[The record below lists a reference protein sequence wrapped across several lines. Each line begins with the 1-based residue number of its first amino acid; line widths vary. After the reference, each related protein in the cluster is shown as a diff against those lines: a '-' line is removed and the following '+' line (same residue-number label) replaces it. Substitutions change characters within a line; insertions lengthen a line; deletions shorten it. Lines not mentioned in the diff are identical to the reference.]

1 MMHDVELR
9 LSKYWFLKSKEQ
21 TKRTQDSK
29 AISQLGANIIT
40 QCQNILAMTD
50 DPYTKQ
56 QLNLVIHNTTGLMSL
71 VSSKE
76 NHKDIGNACRELQTN
91 VLCFPT
97 TIHTPSNL
105 ASVNYKLSLIC
116 MYILLLSVA
125 LTVGGSFGA
134 LYFGVLSANYI
145 ADYLVIALASIGI
158 PALCV
163 GAFSYGVYSSQKD
176 PVSER
181 FNDLVQNIELFC
193 DEVSPVEEEAKE
205 EDNLLVSP
213 NKNAAQ
219 VRF

>member
-1 MMHDVELR
+1 MAQGVEVR
-9 LSKYWFLKSKEQ
+9 LSKYWFLK
-21 TKRTQDSK
+21 TQGQKDTLDRR

-71 VSSKE
+71 VASNSAKE
-76 NHKDIGNACRELQTN
+76 KYEQDIVNACRELQTN
-91 VLCFPT
+91 ILCFPT
-97 TIHTPSNL
+97 TIHTPSDL
-105 ASVNYKLSLIC
+105 ASVNHKLSMIC

-125 LTVGGSFGA
+125 LTIGGSFGA
-134 LYFGVLSANYI
+134 LYFGVLSASYV

-181 FNDLVQNIELFC
+181 FNDLVKNIELFC
-193 DEVSPVEEEAKE
+193 DEVSSIEEERKE
-205 EDNLLVSP
+205 ESILIAV
-213 NKNAAQ
+213 Q
-219 VRF
+219 